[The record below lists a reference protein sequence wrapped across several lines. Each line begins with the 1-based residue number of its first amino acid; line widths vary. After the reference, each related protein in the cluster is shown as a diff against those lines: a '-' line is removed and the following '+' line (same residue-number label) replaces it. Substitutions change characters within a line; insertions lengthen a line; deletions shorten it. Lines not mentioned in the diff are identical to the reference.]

1 MLSISS
7 IKGDAGYYSHEDN
20 YYASGSL
27 DSRWMGEGAEKLGL
41 KGEVASADMDAV
53 RQGILPD
60 GSDLS
65 RMVDGVNKHR
75 SGYDLTFSAPKS
87 VSVMALVGEDRRF
100 IEAHNRAVAVVMKEV
115 EQLVSARIT
124 QEGKTETVLTGSM
137 VAALYNHD
145 TSRDL
150 DPQVH
155 THALVFNAT
164 FADEKW
170 RSLASDTRMKTGFS
184 ENLYATKIA
193 LGNLYRSALREDIE
207 SMGFETVA
215 AGKHGLWELK
225 DVPVD
230 IFSSR
235 SQAIREAAGPDAS
248 AKSRDVAA
256 LDTRQAKAWADPDLL
271 KADWRRR
278 LTDEKFDIGHYI
290 SQAQARVEI
299 TAPVV
304 AGQGGM
310 RAPGQPG
317 IASSGEAAD
326 ELVQKAVSDT
336 ISALS

>member
-27 DSRWMGEGAEKLGL
+27 ESRWMGEGAEKLGL
-41 KGEVASADMDAV
+41 KGEVANADMDAV
-53 RQGILPD
+53 RQGKLPD

-65 RMVDGVNKHR
+65 RMVNGVNKHR

-100 IEAHNRAVAVVMKEV
+100 IEAHNRAVAVVMQEV
-115 EQLVSARIT
+115 EKLVSARIT
-124 QEGKTETVLTGSM
+124 EDGKTETVLTGNM

-150 DPQVH
+150 DPQLH

-184 ENLYATKIA
+184 ENLYATKIT
-193 LGNLYRSALREDIE
+193 LGNLYRSALREDVE

-215 AGKHGLWELK
+215 AGKNGLWELK

-230 IFSSR
+230 VFSSR
-235 SQAIREAAGPDAS
+235 SQTIREA
-248 AKSRDVAA
+248 
-256 LDTRQAKAWADPDLL
+256 
-271 KADWRRR
+271 
-278 LTDEKFDIGHYI
+278 
-290 SQAQARVEI
+290 
-299 TAPVV
+299 
-304 AGQGGM
+304 
-310 RAPGQPG
+310 
-317 IASSGEAAD
+317 
-326 ELVQKAVSDT
+326 
-336 ISALS
+336 